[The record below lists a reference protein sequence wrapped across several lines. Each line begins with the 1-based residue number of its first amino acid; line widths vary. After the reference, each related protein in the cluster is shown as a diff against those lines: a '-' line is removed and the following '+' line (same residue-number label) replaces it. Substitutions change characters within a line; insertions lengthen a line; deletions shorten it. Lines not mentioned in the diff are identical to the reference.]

1 MIFFYV
7 GLGFAMMTTVISIF
21 ETSTTLNKNQYTNRS
36 ISLDTDK
43 LIEQRQ
49 NDKKF
54 LQMLDDLKGQSLGTG
69 DSICQNIKNG
79 FTDELDS
86 NYSILSNYSFLND
99 YNYGIPS
106 YSTNVRLENSC
117 NLVKGFHRIII
128 VPSSIENNAYNIY
141 TCMTPIFIFCCHQ
154 HIKFVL

>member
-7 GLGFAMMTTVISIF
+7 GLGLAMMTTVVAIL

-36 ISLDTDK
+36 NSMDPYK

-79 FTDELDS
+79 LTDELDS
-86 NYSILSNYSFLND
+86 NYSILSNYSFLNN

-106 YSTNVRLENSC
+106 YSTNARLENGC
-117 NLVKGFHRIII
+117 NLVKGFHRVII
-128 VPSSIENNAYNIY
+128 VPSSNESNTYSLYSCIIDVEPKCSFEMVN
-141 TCMTPIFIFCCHQ
+141 
-154 HIKFVL
+154 